1 MRPKSK
7 RGCLSSLFFFAAIAF
22 AFYTVYSHFSK
33 DATPV
38 DLGDAATSL
47 AWLLGLAIFFRI
59 ISPRKRHDES
69 PDRSFTVTVESVDR
83 GSSDISA
90 SARQLEYIK
99 SLGGTPKQ
107 NMTMSE
113 ASAMIDELKI
123 EREIQHRKEVKRR
136 LAESQ

>member
-1 MRPKSK
+1 M
-7 RGCLSSLFFFAAIAF
+7 RGCLSRLLFIAAIAF
-22 AFYTVYSHFSK
+22 FWYVIYSHHSS

-38 DLGDAATSL
+38 EWSDAARSL

-59 ISPRKRHDES
+59 ISPRKRRATGG
-69 PDRSFTVTVESVDR
+69 PDFTVEIKGVDFK
-83 GSSDISA
+83 SDDTSA

-99 SLGGTPKQ
+99 SLGGKPRK

-123 EREIQHRKEVKRR
+123 IREVERQKEVKRR
-136 LAESQ
+136 LAESAK